1 MSFRKFVYIV
11 CTKSSTFIL
20 NCVSETTLCTTKVV
34 DIQSVLKK
42 IYYVI
47 PSWYLKVFADFLVPW
62 SFIAIAAD
70 TNSID
75 TVGFIQIVESSCVG
89 DSVMWY
95 LQP

>member
-1 MSFRKFVYIV
+1 MYKKLNIYFELCFRNNSMY
-11 CTKSSTFIL
+11 
-20 NCVSETTLCTTKVV
+20 NKVV
-34 DIQSVLKK
+34 DKQSVLKK

-89 DSVMWY
+89 DSVM
-95 LQP
+95 